1 MEKRQVVNII
11 NFIRDCEPRCT
22 MDLELTVRK
31 EIELMQQYNLRGT
44 FLLQYDAVCDEDF
57 VSLIRAFGPEK
68 VLFGTDYPM
77 WDPVEEVAHFMQLPL
92 TDREREMIL
101 WDNGMRILK

>member
-1 MEKRQVVNII
+1 MVGYTVWDQSRRELYGKYDNLWT
-11 NFIRDCEPRCT
+11 DCSSTRF
-22 MDLELTVRK
+22 R
-31 EIELMQQYNLRGT
+31 
-44 FLLQYDAVCDEDF
+44 VCDEDF

-101 WDNGMRILK
+101 WDNAHRLLGL